1 MYSILYTKGCGRLKV
16 EAKDNADDLWIEPTL
31 VNGNKSNFMNEEIF
45 GPILP
50 IITYKDQNEIE
61 ILVEKHPFPLAL
73 YIFSNDKQFIK
84 NCLVAFNKLL
94 DSKQREVRKNVQHEK

>member
-16 EAKDNADDLWIEPTL
+16 EAKDIPYIQKFMTEFWKAIKDFYSVELADEYSKQATDRLIELREYAEMCPD
-31 VNGNKSNFMNEEIF
+31 N
-45 GPILP
+45 
-50 IITYKDQNEIE
+50 
-61 ILVEKHPFPLAL
+61 
-73 YIFSNDKQFIK
+73 NDKQFIK